1 MNLDLLRFTT
11 AGSVDDGKS
20 TLIGRLLYD
29 TKNLFTD
36 QLKSLKLS
44 SEKKGLD
51 EIDLSLITDGLRDER
66 EQGITIDVAHIYFST
81 AKKSYIIADTP
92 GHIQYTRNM
101 VTGASTSNLSII
113 LVDAR
118 HGVIEQTKRH
128 TYIASLLNIKH
139 VIVCV
144 NKMDLV
150 DFSEERYDEIKA
162 DFQKV
167 VDKTTA
173 LGQMSLYYLGDCYM
187 KTNNKEAARGA
198 FRFASKADFDIVIAE
213 NSTFN
218 YAKLSYELSL
228 DPYHEAIYAL
238 EDFISRFPNSP
249 RIDDARRY
257 LLEVYLTTNDYRQA
271 ITAIDKIQKK
281 TPESLIV
288 ITGCYAQLKPNEIGL
303 INVLDHTSYVAI
315 ARDKVR
321 QTLGR
326 IKGEKVKGKKLKIEL
341 SK

>member
-1 MNLDLLRFTT
+1 MNYATPLLDSAKPARV
-11 AGSVDDGKS
+11 AEIAR
-20 TLIGRLLYD
+20 LIGDGHYALNEYSEALPYLKKYVEVTNTTNPDDLYLLAFCYY
-29 TKNLFTD
+29 K
-36 QLKSLKLS
+36 
-44 SEKKGLD
+44 
-51 EIDLSLITDGLRDER
+51 
-66 EQGITIDVAHIYFST
+66 VA
-81 AKKSYIIADTP
+81 
-92 GHIQYTRNM
+92 QYEE
-101 VTGASTSNLSII
+101 A
-113 LVDAR
+113 
-118 HGVIEQTKRH
+118 
-128 TYIASLLNIKH
+128 IK
-139 VIVCV
+139 
-144 NKMDLV
+144 
-150 DFSEERYDEIKA
+150 Y
-162 DFQKV
+162 FQKV

-281 TPESLIV
+281 TPQLN
-288 ITGCYAQLKPNEIGL
+288 YAYQRIA
-303 INVLDHTSYVAI
+303 YYRAI
-315 ARDKVR
+315 EVFNDEEGQR
-321 QTLGR
+321 LH
-326 IKGEKVKGKKLKIEL
+326 
-341 SK
+341 